1 MIKAVLFDL
10 DGTLLDRDASV
21 LKFIAD
27 QAERLGIADKE
38 KYIHRFIE
46 LDARGYVWKDKV
58 YQQLLREF
66 DIPQMTWENLL
77 EDYLESFHKHGVPFP
92 NLIEMLDGLKAA
104 GHKLGLITN
113 GFERM
118 QMSNIQALGI
128 ADYFDCILISEREGI
143 KKPDSMIFQKALKVL
158 GTDPA
163 ESIYIGDHPDND
175 MKAAKAVGMKTMW
188 KKDVQWESAEAD
200 HVIDD
205 LEEVLAIITS
215 DK

>member
-21 LKFIAD
+21 LKFAAD
-27 QAERLGIADKE
+27 QADRLGIADKE

-58 YQQLLREF
+58 YQQMLREF

-77 EDYLESFHKHGVPFP
+77 EDYLESFHKHCVPFP
-92 NLIEMLDGLKAA
+92 NLIELLEGLKAA
-104 GHKLGLITN
+104 GYKLGLITN

-118 QMSNIQALGI
+118 QMSSIQALGVEC
-128 ADYFDCILISEREGI
+128 YFDCIIISEREGI

-158 GTDPA
+158 GTAPS

-175 MKAAKAVGMKTMW
+175 MKAAKAMGMKTIW
-188 KKDVQWESAEAD
+188 KRDTQWESVEAD
-200 HVIDD
+200 YVVDE
-205 LEEVLAIITS
+205 LEEVLGIIVS